1 MGGEPAKKLDEADKT
16 EKAEKPAKKD
26 GAVTPF
32 PDATQQVMKGL
43 KPKAI
48 EAVET
53 EFEKVLKLK
62 EQKAKTDAAL
72 KDQKERLYE
81 TMKENSVPSYG
92 YKHGK
97 QRWIAD
103 ISEEPKLV
111 VKKAK
116 NDRD

>member
-1 MGGEPAKKLDEADKT
+1 MSSEAAKKPKPERGEA
-16 EKAEKPAKKD
+16 P
-26 GAVTPF
+26 VTPF
-32 PDATQQVMKGL
+32 PDATQQVMAGL

-48 EAVET
+48 EAVEA
-53 EFEKVLKLK
+53 EFRKALKLK
-62 EQKAKTDAAL
+62 ADKAKTDTAL

-81 TMKENSVPSYG
+81 TMKENNVPSYG
-92 YKHGK
+92 LKEGK

-111 VKKAK
+111 LKKAK

>member
-1 MGGEPAKKLDEADKT
+1 MPEAAKKAKPDKEEA
-16 EKAEKPAKKD
+16 P
-26 GAVTPF
+26 VTPF
-32 PDATQQVMKGL
+32 PDAAQQAIAGM

-48 EAVET
+48 EAVEAD
-53 EFEKVLKLK
+53 FRKCLKLK
-62 EQKAKTDAAL
+62 AEKAKVDSAL

-81 TMKENSVPSYG
+81 TMKENNVPSYG
-92 YKHGK
+92 LREGK

-111 VKKAK
+111 LKKAK

>member
-1 MGGEPAKKLDEADKT
+1 MGEAAKKP
-16 EKAEKPAKKD
+16 EKAEKESAP
-26 GAVTPF
+26 VTPF

-48 EAVET
+48 EDVER
-53 EFEKVLKLK
+53 EFKKVLELK
-62 EQKAKTDAAL
+62 DKKAATDKAL

-81 TMKENSVPSYG
+81 TMKDNNVPSYG